1 MRAPPP
7 AAYALTYRTQ
17 LQHLPSAAAQ
27 IRDRDAALA
36 QQFFTAEPSPRL
48 GGAFAPP
55 APLPLAMS
63 ASTSAPTWT
72 AAGHVHVT
80 PPPSA
85 RWASEFAIPRARLA
99 ASRAAPADGPV

>member
-1 MRAPPP
+1 VYAPLPPP
-7 AAYALTYRTQ
+7 HTSDYALTYCTQ

-36 QQFFTAEPSPRL
+36 QQFFTAEPSPRM

-55 APLPLAMS
+55 PLPLAMS

-85 RWASEFAIPRARLA
+85 RWASEFAIPRALA
-99 ASRAAPADGPV
+99 PDLLLGAS